1 MDFIRGDITT
11 MAVDAIVNAANE
23 QLTDGAGV
31 NGAIHRAAGPQ
42 LAAVLRHMGGCATG
56 EAVITPGFD
65 LPAEYVIHAVGP
77 VWRGGEHGE
86 AGLLASAYQM
96 SLLVARAVGCKTIAF
111 PAISCGIFEYPPA
124 QAARIAV
131 DTVRATALDEQVTFV
146 LFSDEMLRVFQ
157 SAA

>member
-1 MDFIRGDITT
+1 
-11 MAVDAIVNAANE
+11 
-23 QLTDGAGV
+23 
-31 NGAIHRAAGPQ
+31 
-42 LAAVLRHMGGCATG
+42 
-56 EAVITPGFD
+56 
-65 LPAEYVIHAVGP
+65 
-77 VWRGGEHGE
+77 
-86 AGLLASAYQM
+86 M

-111 PAISCGIFEYPPA
+111 PAISCGIFGYPPA